1 MDWNWKR
8 KLILFSFY
16 LFYFS
21 SLMST
26 NHLGDGSG
34 EFTAIFYDSEKF
46 DLLGQDTLWFC
57 DTPTVPG

>member
-8 KLILFSFY
+8 KLILFYFI
-16 LFYFS
+16 FYFS
-21 SLMST
+21 LMNT

-34 EFTAIFYDSEKF
+34 EFTAIFYNSERF
-46 DLLGQDTLWFC
+46 NLLGEDTLWFC